1 MLGQHRPAKRSGHS
15 QPGAVPALADATAGL
30 GYPITRS
37 QIANYES
44 GRKQSLDVA
53 ELMVLAAVLDVAPL
67 ELLFPGKAS
76 HPVER
81 LPGSAVTTSDAISW
95 FTGNWGWLYDLHSAV
110 DQLAQVLRPAGIR
123 PSEQFGAPTV
133 TQTEPPT
140 GTPGE
145 REKVALGAIAH
156 KGETQ

>member
-1 MLGQHRPAKRSGHS
+1 MTGHE
-15 QPGAVPALADATAGL
+15 LADATARL

-53 ELMVLAAVLDVAPL
+53 ELLVIAAALDVAPL
-67 ELLFPGKAS
+67 ELLFPGE
-76 HPVER
+76 PDQVMET
-81 LPGSAVTTSDAISW
+81 LPGRMATTLAATNW
-95 FTGNWGWLYDLHSAV
+95 FVGNPKWLADLRSVV
-110 DQLAQVLRPAGIR
+110 DQLTRAIAPIQPAGIGT
-123 PSEQFGAPTV
+123 SEMFGAATV

-140 GTPGE
+140 
-145 REKVALGAIAH
+145 AH